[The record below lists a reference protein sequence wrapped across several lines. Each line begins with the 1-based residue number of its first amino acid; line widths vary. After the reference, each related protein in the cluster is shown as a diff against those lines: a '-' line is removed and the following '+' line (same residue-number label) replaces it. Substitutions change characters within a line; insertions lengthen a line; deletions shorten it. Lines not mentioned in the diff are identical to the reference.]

1 MVEGFRDGRFLQKKW
16 GEYAP
21 LLRPP
26 IKIEMKEPMRV
37 SQIREERLVN
47 IHLTGEAE
55 AHLQGTLWSL
65 SCLAAGVPH
74 SWLLASVPPHTVRKE
89 TRGCRCPP
97 LALMPAESQVMAG
110 GPSHAFPHG

>member
-21 LLRPP
+21 LPGPP
-26 IKIEMKEPMRV
+26 IKIEMKELMRV

-47 IHLTGEAE
+47 IHLTGEGE
-55 AHLQGTLWSL
+55 VHLQDTLWSL
-65 SCLAAGVPH
+65 SCSAAGVAC

-89 TRGCRCPP
+89 TRGCRCIPP
-97 LALMPAESQVMAG
+97 VLMPAEN
-110 GPSHAFPHG
+110 